1 VATDFYSTVNLRF
14 CRGFCGK
21 CVFRCGA
28 FVVELWWNV
37 WQNVV
42 EKRAFLRGEKWDT
55 CFRFIFADGDLR
67 TGLSRL
73 VLGAALINLSKRA
86 TT

>member
-1 VATDFYSTVNLRF
+1 MRVSLW
-14 CRGFCGK
+14 CFCGG
-21 CVFRCGA
+21 V
-28 FVVELWWNV
+28 VVEL

-73 VLGAALINLSKRA
+73 VLGAVLFNLSKRA

>member
-1 VATDFYSTVNLRF
+1 
-14 CRGFCGK
+14 
-21 CVFRCGA
+21 
-28 FVVELWWNV
+28 
-37 WQNVV
+37 
-42 EKRAFLRGEKWDT
+42 LRGEKWDT

-73 VLGAALINLSKRA
+73 VLGVALFNLSKRA